1 MSNTENNSLQVH
13 RRLILTI
20 ASLTITVLLATTG
33 WTFAVLRSQAERDA
47 IRMEVKLDRIDML
60 LQDLLVKQAYEKS
73 EMEHL
78 RADVDSYRS
87 DYEKELSSMH
97 TKLNMFMGQTTG
109 GASYE

>member
-1 MSNTENNSLQVH
+1 MSNTESTSLQAH

-73 EMEHL
+73 ELEHL
-78 RADVDSYRS
+78 RADVDSYRT

-97 TKLNMFMGQTTG
+97 NKLNLFMSKATD
-109 GASYE
+109 SPMYK